1 MGSFQTKTYKTYVEK
16 VKAERGELKHLTGT
30 DYVYSHKNVV
40 IVHTY
45 YDNIHEKTSKH
56 QTYIRGL

>member
-16 VKAERGELKHLTGT
+16 EKAERGELKHLTGT

-45 YDNIHEKTSKH
+45 YDT
-56 QTYIRGL
+56 